1 MSALIFLVSLRVD
14 LFFYQNMCNMKLSK
28 ASRQQSRIKMA
39 IQGPSGS
46 GKTYSSFLMAK
57 GLVGSWQKVAV
68 VDSENGSSHLYAH
81 LGAYKVLALEA
92 PYSPEKY
99 MDAIGICIDD
109 GAECILLDSISHSW
123 EYLLTWHSSLGGN
136 SFTNWGK
143 ITPRQQAFIN
153 CILRCNAHVIAT
165 MRTKQDYVL
174 QEKNGKHIPEK
185 VGLKAI
191 QRDGVDYDFTV
202 VLDIDIKHNAVPSKD
217 RTGLFMGNPEF
228 TVFKPTVEIG
238 EKIRKWT
245 ESSNRSL
252 SGQIAQCTTV
262 DGLKALYRTNKPV
275 SDEYVQQFAVRKS
288 ELLKSRISDNGLT
301 TKIQ

>member
-1 MSALIFLVSLRVD
+1 
-14 LFFYQNMCNMKLSK
+14 MKLSN
-28 ASRQQSRIKMA
+28 ASRRQSKIKMA

-46 GKTYSSFLMAK
+46 GKTYSSLLLAK
-57 GLVGSWQKVAV
+57 GLVGNWDKVAI

-81 LGAYKVLALEA
+81 LGSYKVLALEA

-123 EYLLTWHSSLGGN
+123 EYLLAWHSSLGGN

-153 CILRCNAHVIAT
+153 CILRANAHMICT

-174 QEKNGKHIPEK
+174 QEKNGKQVPEK

-191 QRDGVDYDFTV
+191 QRDGVDYDFTL
-202 VLDIDIKHNAVPSKD
+202 VLDLDIKHNAIPSKD
-217 RTGLFMGNPEF
+217 RTGLFMGNSEF
-228 TVFKPTVEIG
+228 AAFMPSEAIG
-238 EKIRKWT
+238 DRIKKWT
-245 ESSNRSL
+245 KGADDSL
-252 SGQIAQCTTV
+252 STQIRQCGSV
-262 DGLKALYRTNKPV
+262 EELKTLYRASKPL
-275 SDEYVQQFAVRKS
+275 SDDYVELFAMRKAELTSAPSIPS
-288 ELLKSRISDNGLT
+288 ENGLT
-301 TKIQ
+301 QNTV